1 MWTMLTC
8 YTAII
13 LGTPFA
19 HHLRDSLCLFPLFY
33 PFFPD
38 LIFLFVVHSLIL
50 AEHKSEIFH
59 QELYGSHIFLGL
71 CMYENVFIQPST
83 RGKFDSVFQENS
95 IMNAYFH
102 LAPLINV
109 TTIFQSCMPPK
120 LSLSVTFQVSFTL
133 LLYLQIVGK
142 FHAL

>member
-1 MWTMLTC
+1 MWTMLTY

-13 LGTPFA
+13 LGAPFA
-19 HHLRDSLCLFPLFY
+19 TILGIHFASSLCFI

-50 AEHKSEIFH
+50 AEHKVRNISSKVVWEPHFFGTLH
-59 QELYGSHIFLGL
+59 VWKCLYTTL
-71 CMYENVFIQPST
+71 T

-109 TTIFQSCMPPK
+109 TTIFPVMHAPK